1 MLDCYFPSSL
11 MKHLPHIIIGSP
23 FLLQSVPFLFLF
35 NWSLL
40 GIEAAAVE
48 CESPFDYKTNHLT
61 LGKASVLIARNIG
74 QALKE
79 MIHK

>member
-1 MLDCYFPSSL
+1 MLECNFPSSL
-11 MKHLPHIIIGSP
+11 MKHLPNIIIGP
-23 FLLQSVPFLFLF
+23 LFLLQSLPFLFLF

-48 CESPFDYKTNHLT
+48 CESPFDYKANHLT
-61 LGKASVLIARNIG
+61 LGKASALIARNIG